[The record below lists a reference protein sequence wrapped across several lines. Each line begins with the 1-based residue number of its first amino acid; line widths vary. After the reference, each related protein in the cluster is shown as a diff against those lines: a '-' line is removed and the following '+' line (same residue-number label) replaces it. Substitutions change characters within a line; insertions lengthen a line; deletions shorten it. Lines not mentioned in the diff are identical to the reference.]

1 MRLNS
6 FNDTSCS
13 KLIMIKTHL
22 LGNQFSIGK
31 NYLLMIAR
39 FCILRKYNCPILVEN
54 YRKKK
59 TFQTKLFGNKD
70 TKSFHNKCTVIDG
83 IVVVVVVVVVVN
95 GIL

>member
-70 TKSFHNKCTVIDG
+70 TKSFHKIATNVLLLTV
-83 IVVVVVVVVVVN
+83 
-95 GIL
+95 LLLLLLLLLL